1 MRNRILG
8 SVDVSLAVGFVL
20 SAVVYGAHAQT
31 QAESGS
37 EDESA
42 RPATET
48 KKPEYSRRKL
58 PADTF
63 KPSEEISEDFAVP
76 FPVDI

>member
-1 MRNRILG
+1 MRSKTLVVGTFLCALG
-8 SVDVSLAVGFVL
+8 YAAG
-20 SAVVYGAHAQT
+20 AQT
-31 QAESGS
+31 QAQADPEGD
-37 EDESA
+37 DEA
-42 RPATET
+42 ADAATEN
-48 KKPEYSRRKL
+48 PEYSRRSL

>member
-1 MRNRILG
+1 MHNNHRRLLLVAGLLLYTQG
-8 SVDVSLAVGFVL
+8 SVA
-20 SAVVYGAHAQT
+20 GAQAQT
-31 QAESGS
+31 DPQKGRKAPPAAER
-37 EDESA
+37 EN
-42 RPATET
+42 
-48 KKPEYSRRKL
+48 PEYSRRTL